1 MKGTTLSAPLISEEY
16 RRLNTALHTSPD
28 FGANAKMA
36 DKQGRVLSTAI
47 SKLKIKS
54 VLDYGCG
61 KGTVLNKLIELHP
74 KVRFFGYDP
83 AIEERSPDPPPC
95 EFVYC
100 HDVLEHV
107 EPEFLTSVLVH
118 LNSKI
123 LKLGSL
129 NISTVPAKKTLAD
142 GRNAHLIVKKPIWW
156 INKLRKIMNIA
167 DTHIVEN
174 AVEIALLPNPT
185 RR

>member
-1 MKGTTLSAPLISEEY
+1 MIQPL
-16 RRLNTALHTSPD
+16 R
-28 FGANAKMA
+28 NAA
-36 DKQGRVLSTAI
+36 QT
-47 SKLKIKS
+47 
-54 VLDYGCG
+54 
-61 KGTVLNKLIELHP
+61 
-74 KVRFFGYDP
+74 
-83 AIEERSPDPPPC
+83 PPC